1 MSSAKAQNIHL
12 AKSGTL
18 TYNVLTMKN
27 AIEIRSL
34 SKTYQNGVHALKDVN
49 LDIREG
55 EIFALLGENG
65 AGKTTMI
72 GIICGIVN
80 KTGGT
85 VTVMGKDNVKDYRF
99 TRKQI
104 GLVPQEIK
112 LDIFMKVIDAVRF
125 SRGYFGLGKD
135 EKKVEEV
142 LKALELWEHKD
153 KTAMHLSG
161 GMQRRLLI
169 AKALVHEPKILFLD
183 EPTAG
188 VDVNLRQG
196 MWDYVRKLQKEG
208 VTIILTTHYIEEA
221 EEMADRI
228 GIIAQ
233 GELKIVEE
241 KNKLMETLGQK
252 KMVMKL
258 SQALGEVPTSLSNLD
273 ITLSEDKTSLEY
285 TYKAGSGKIHDVLS
299 ALANSNVQIQEIDT
313 EETKLEEIFLNIA
326 RKK

>member
-1 MSSAKAQNIHL
+1 MKNIH
-12 AKSGTL
+12 SI
-18 TYNVLTMKN
+18 KN
-27 AIEIRSL
+27 L
-34 SKTYQNGVHALKDVN
+34 SKTYGNGVHALKDVN
-49 LDIREG
+49 LDIYEG
-55 EIFALLGENG
+55 EIFGLLGENG
-65 AGKTTMI
+65 AGKTTLI

-80 KTGGT
+80 KTGGS
-85 VTVMGKDNVKDYRF
+85 VTVMGKDNVTDYRF

-112 LDIFMKVIDAVRF
+112 LDIFMKVIDAVRY
-125 SRGYFGLGKD
+125 SRGYFGMPKN
-135 EKKVEEV
+135 EKLIEEV

-153 KTAMHLSG
+153 KTAIQLSG

-196 MWDYVRKLQKEG
+196 LWEYVRKLKSQG

-228 GIIAQ
+228 GIIAG

-241 KNKLMETLGQK
+241 KNKLMDKLGQK
-252 KMVMKL
+252 KMVVKL
-258 SQALGEVPTSLSNLD
+258 SKPLTDLPASLSDLHIVLD
-273 ITLSEDKTSLEY
+273 DTKTLLTY
-285 TYKAGSGKIHDVLS
+285 TYQNGQGKIHDVIA
-299 ALANSNVQIQEIDT
+299 ALANSDAQIQEIDT
-313 EETKLEEIFLNIA
+313 EKTKLEEIFLSIA
-326 RKK
+326 RKKA

>member
-1 MSSAKAQNIHL
+1 
-12 AKSGTL
+12 
-18 TYNVLTMKN
+18 MKN

-99 TRKQI
+99 TRRQI

-125 SRGYFGLGKD
+125 SRGYFGLKKD

-153 KTAMHLSG
+153 KMAMQLSG
-161 GMQRRLLI
+161 GMMRRLLI
-169 AKALVHEPKILFLD
+169 AKALVHEPRILFLD

-228 GIIAQ
+228 GIIAG

-241 KNKLMETLGQK
+241 KDKLMETLGQK
-252 KMVMKL
+252 KMIMRL
-258 SQALGEVPTSLSNLD
+258 SQAVSEVPSSLSHLD
-273 ITLSEDKTSLEY
+273 IKLSKDKMCLEY
-285 TYKAGSGKIHDVLS
+285 TYKAGNGKIHDVLT
-299 ALANSNVQIQEIDT
+299 ALAGSNIQIQEIDT

>member
-1 MSSAKAQNIHL
+1 MSTL
-12 AKSGTL
+12 AKLSTL
-18 TYNVLTMKN
+18 PYNVLTMKN

-125 SRGYFGLGKD
+125 SRGYFGLKKD

-153 KTAMHLSG
+153 KMAMQLSG
-161 GMQRRLLI
+161 GMMRRLLI
-169 AKALVHEPKILFLD
+169 AKALVHEPRILFLD

-228 GIIAQ
+228 GIIAG

-241 KNKLMETLGQK
+241 KDKLMETLGQK
-252 KMVMKL
+252 RMVMKL
-258 SQALGEVPTSLSNLD
+258 SQALNEVPASLSNLD
-273 ITLSEDKTSLEY
+273 IKLSEDKTSLEY
-285 TYKAGSGKIHDVLS
+285 TYKAGNGKIHDVLT
-299 ALANSNVQIQEIDT
+299 ALAGSNIQIQEIDT

>member
-1 MSSAKAQNIHL
+1 
-12 AKSGTL
+12 
-18 TYNVLTMKN
+18 MKDILSIKN
-27 AIEIRSL
+27 L
-34 SKTYQNGVHALKDVN
+34 SKTYGNGVHALKDVN
-49 LDIREG
+49 LDIYEG
-55 EIFALLGENG
+55 EIFGLLGENG
-65 AGKTTMI
+65 AGKTTLI

-80 KTGGT
+80 KTGGSVS
-85 VTVMGKDNVKDYRF
+85 VTGKDNVTDYRF

-112 LDIFMKVIDAVRF
+112 LDIFMKVIDAVRY
-125 SRGYFGLGKD
+125 SRGYFGMPKN
-135 EKKVEEV
+135 EKLIEEV

-153 KTAMHLSG
+153 KTAIQLSG

-196 MWDYVRKLQKEG
+196 LWEYVRKLKSQG

-228 GIIAQ
+228 GIIAG

-241 KNKLMETLGQK
+241 KNKLMDKLGQK
-252 KMVMKL
+252 KMVVKL
-258 SQALGEVPTSLSNLD
+258 SKPLTDLPASLSDLHIVLD
-273 ITLSEDKTSLEY
+273 DTKTLLTY
-285 TYKAGSGKIHDVLS
+285 TYQNGQGKIHDVVA
-299 ALANSNVQIQEIDT
+299 ALANSDAQIQEIDT
-313 EETKLEEIFLNIA
+313 EKTKLEEIFLSIA
-326 RKK
+326 RKNA

>member
-1 MSSAKAQNIHL
+1 
-12 AKSGTL
+12 
-18 TYNVLTMKN
+18 MKDILSIKN
-27 AIEIRSL
+27 L
-34 SKTYQNGVHALKDVN
+34 SKTYGNGVHALKDVN
-49 LDIREG
+49 LDIYEG
-55 EIFALLGENG
+55 EIFGLLGENG
-65 AGKTTMI
+65 AGKTTLI

-80 KTGGT
+80 KTGGS
-85 VTVMGKDNVKDYRF
+85 VSVMGKDNVTDYRF

-112 LDIFMKVIDAVRF
+112 LDIFMKVIDAVRY
-125 SRGYFGLGKD
+125 SRGYFGMPKN
-135 EKKVEEV
+135 EKLIEEV

-153 KTAMHLSG
+153 KTAIQLSG

-196 MWDYVRKLQKEG
+196 LWEYVRKLKSQG

-228 GIIAQ
+228 GIIAG

-241 KNKLMETLGQK
+241 KNKLMDKLGQK
-252 KMVMKL
+252 KMVVKL
-258 SQALGEVPTSLSNLD
+258 SKPLTDLPASLSDLHIVLD
-273 ITLSEDKTSLEY
+273 DTKTLLTY
-285 TYKAGSGKIHDVLS
+285 TYQNGQGKIHDVVA
-299 ALANSNVQIQEIDT
+299 ALANSDAQIQEIDT
-313 EETKLEEIFLNIA
+313 EKTKLEEIFLSIA
-326 RKK
+326 RKNA

>member
-1 MSSAKAQNIHL
+1 ML
-12 AKSGTL
+12 C
-18 TYNVLTMKN
+18 
-27 AIEIRSL
+27 
-34 SKTYQNGVHALKDVN
+34 LKDFSVN
-49 LDIREG
+49 YGPIQAIRNINLEVKPQ
-55 EIFALLGENG
+55 EIVALIGCNG
-65 AGKTTMI
+65 AGKTTLI

-80 KTGGT
+80 KTGGS
-85 VTVMGKDNVKDYRF
+85 VTVMGKDNVTDYRF

-112 LDIFMKVIDAVRF
+112 LDIFMKVIDAVRY
-125 SRGYFGLGKD
+125 SRGYFGMPKN
-135 EKKVEEV
+135 EKLIEEV

-153 KTAMHLSG
+153 KTAIQLSG

-196 MWDYVRKLQKEG
+196 LWEYVRKLKSQG

-228 GIIAQ
+228 GIIAG

-241 KNKLMETLGQK
+241 KNKLMDKLGQK
-252 KMVMKL
+252 KMVVKL
-258 SQALGEVPTSLSNLD
+258 SKPLTDLPASLSDLHIVLD
-273 ITLSEDKTSLEY
+273 DTKTLLTY
-285 TYKAGSGKIHDVLS
+285 TYQNGQGKIHDVIA
-299 ALANSNVQIQEIDT
+299 ALANSDAQIQEIDT
-313 EETKLEEIFLNIA
+313 EKTKLEEIFLSIA
-326 RKK
+326 RKKA